1 MNVVKKEEFCPNLRR
16 LPFVPLPARLVKHC
30 AQKHRLL
37 LLSARVR
44 LWEMQVVVDL
54 LAFPLHLWISLS
66 PTLSML

>member
-1 MNVVKKEEFCPNLRR
+1 
-16 LPFVPLPARLVKHC
+16 VKHC

-37 LLSARVR
+37 LLSARAR